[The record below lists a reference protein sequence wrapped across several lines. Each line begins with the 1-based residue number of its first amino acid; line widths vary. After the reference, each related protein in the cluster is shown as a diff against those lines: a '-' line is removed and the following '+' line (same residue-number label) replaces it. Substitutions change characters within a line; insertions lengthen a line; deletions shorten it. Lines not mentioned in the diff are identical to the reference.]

1 VRAHGPTDG
10 DDARPPAARAER
22 ALRLLKLLLTVLVLA
37 LTLARGLAGGPL

>member
-1 VRAHGPTDG
+1 MRAHGDTADGTDPPT
-10 DDARPPAARAER
+10 ARAER